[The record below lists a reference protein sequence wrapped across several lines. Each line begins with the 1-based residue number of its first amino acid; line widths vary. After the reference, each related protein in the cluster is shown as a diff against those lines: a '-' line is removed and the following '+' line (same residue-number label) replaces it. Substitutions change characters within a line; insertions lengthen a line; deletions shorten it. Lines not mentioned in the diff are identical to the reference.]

1 MKLKLK
7 MSIKTD
13 FSNQSTKSKYYD
25 NPNKLVVDKMTD
37 EIAGVAIEE
46 FVGAKPK
53 MYSYLVDDNSEA
65 QKGKG
70 RKQKCCCDNKS

>member
-1 MKLKLK
+1 
-7 MSIKTD
+7 
-13 FSNQSTKSKYYD
+13 
-25 NPNKLVVDKMTD
+25 MTD
-37 EIAGVAIEE
+37 EIAGVTIEE